1 MTHLMAIGGAINLQ
15 QPRILQEFYRCAGA
29 ENARIVILPTASARP
44 DAGQEYAQLFSQFGL
59 RNPARN
65 LDVRSRQDALTP
77 KINDSLQD
85 ATGIFIT
92 GGNQGRIT
100 AAIGGTPLE
109 AALHAA
115 AQRGAWIAGTS
126 AGAAVLSAIMLAY
139 GKSGP
144 TPRVGMAQFTPGLG
158 FCPNIIFDQH
168 FRQRDRIGRLLYAV
182 AAHPGLLGVGVDEN
196 TAAIVDG
203 DALHAYGSGALTVVD
218 GCDITATNI
227 ADLPPAAPVA
237 LAGARVHILTEG
249 CRFLIGA
256 RTSYIPPKIL
266 RVD

>member
-1 MTHLMAIGGAINLQ
+1 MTHLMAIGGAINLA
-15 QPRILQEFYRCAGA
+15 QPRILHEFYRRAGA
-29 ENARIVILPTASARP
+29 ESAHIVILPTASARP
-44 DAGQEYAQLFSQFGL
+44 DAGQEYAELFAQFGL
-59 RNPARN
+59 QQPAKI
-65 LDVRSRQDALTP
+65 LDVRTRQDALAL
-77 KINDSLQD
+77 KINGSLWD

-109 AALHAA
+109 GALHAA
-115 AQRGAWIAGTS
+115 LQRGAWIAGTS

-158 FCPNIIFDQH
+158 FSPNILFDQH

-196 TAAIVDG
+196 TAAILEEDT
-203 DALHAYGSGALTVVD
+203 LHVLGSGALTVVD
-218 GCDITATNI
+218 GRDITATDI
-227 ADLPPAAPVA
+227 ADLPSGAPVA
-237 LAGARVHILTEG
+237 LAGARVHTLTEG
-249 CRFLIGA
+249 CRFHIGT
-256 RTSYIPPKIL
+256 RTPHIPPKIL
-266 RVD
+266 PID